1 MPDRPLFDVSLVPL
15 TMVYEVGNT
24 IFVSGHIPI
33 EPDGRLSSGDIAHQ
47 TDLVLLTIRE
57 RLEQIGSG
65 FDDVV
70 KVTVLLADAVRDFPV
85 MNEVYGRHFST
96 LPRPSRT
103 TLGVQLAVD
112 VLIEVEMIAV
122 RGHRV

>member
-1 MPDRPLFDVSLVPL
+1 MLDRPLFDVSLVPL

-47 TDLVLLTIRE
+47 SDLVLSTIRE

-96 LPRPSRT
+96 LPRPART

-122 RGHRV
+122 RGHRA